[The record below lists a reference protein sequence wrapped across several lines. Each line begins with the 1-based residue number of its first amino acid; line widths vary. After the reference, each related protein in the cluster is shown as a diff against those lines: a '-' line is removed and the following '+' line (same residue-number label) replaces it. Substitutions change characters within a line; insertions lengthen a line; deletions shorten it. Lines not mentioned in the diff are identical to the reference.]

1 MNELTIR
8 VTGMT
13 CASCVASVESIVSNI
28 DGIESVRVNLPLEK
42 ATIKWA
48 EGANEDLGA
57 IKTAISNGGFG
68 SEDYVDP
75 IKYREESVDN
85 TKKMGMQVIVSLV
98 LTIPT
103 FFLTMFAGDL
113 GQFLDI
119 DLRLLLAFILS
130 SIVYL
135 FAGMEF
141 HRGAWQA
148 ILAGRANMDVLV
160 HMGTTTAMIWSS
172 LVVFA
177 PFLDFLPSIFSSTS
191 HVYFDGAAFIISFIL
206 LGNWLEANAK
216 LRATDAVFSLMDIK
230 PKTGLVVNTDGSVS
244 EVPVE
249 QIVEGTEL
257 LVKVGQTVPLDG
269 FIVRGSASID
279 TSMMTGE
286 PNPTFAKENDSV
298 MGGTIVLDSAIHIK
312 STKRHDDT
320 ILANVITLVDEAQMG
335 KAPIQRLVDRIS
347 AVFVPVVIVCAVLAS
362 LVWMFFS
369 DGHGDYNSTELAIM
383 VLVSTLV
390 IACPCALGLA
400 TPTALMVGTGVGAR
414 YGLLIKGIDALQKSY
429 TTDALVL
436 DKTGTLTVGKPSVT
450 DYRTVDSSEKD
461 ALTIAA
467 SLETG
472 STHPI
477 AEAISKAHLET
488 NAPLIAFDKVE
499 NIGGMG
505 LIGYFDKKEYAVG
518 NQALMKSKGVNIS
531 NEIDGLADILSD
543 SNTVVFVSEGEKLIG
558 WIEMK
563 DKLRDTTNLAI
574 SKAKDLGL
582 QVIMLTGD
590 RAEAASS
597 ISKEVGITRF
607 EAEVKPDE
615 KAAFIRKL
623 QNDGACVAM
632 IGDGVNDAAAL
643 AMADVG
649 IAMGAG
655 SDIALEAADIV
666 LLRDDLLDVVST
678 LELGRATMGKIRGNL
693 GWAFV
698 YNLIGIPL
706 AMGALITWTGWLLPP
721 AFAAGAMAFSSVSVV
736 LNSLTLRSW
745 APHRA

>member
-1 MNELTIR
+1 
-8 VTGMT
+8 MT

-85 TKKMGMQVIVSLV
+85 TKKMGIQVIVSLV

-477 AEAISKAHLET
+477 AEAISKAHLEI
-488 NAPLIAFDKVE
+488 NVPLIAFDKVE

-505 LIGYFDKKEYAVG
+505 LIGYLDNKEYAVG
-518 NQALMKSKGVNIS
+518 NQSLMKSKGVNVS
-531 NEIDGLADILSD
+531 NEIEELTDILSD

>member
-130 SIVYL
+130 SIVYF

-230 PKTGLVVNTDGSVS
+230 PKTGLVVNTDGSTL

-269 FIVRGSASID
+269 FIVRGSASVD

-369 DGHGDYNSTELAIM
+369 DGHGDYNSTEIAIM

-400 TPTALMVGTGVGAR
+400 TPTALMVGTGIGAR

-429 TTDALVL
+429 TTDTLVL

-477 AEAISKAHLET
+477 AEAISKAHLEI
-488 NAPLIAFDKVE
+488 NVPLIAFDKVE

-505 LIGYFDKKEYAVG
+505 LIGYLDKKEYAVG
-518 NQALMKSKGVNIS
+518 NQSLMKSKGVNVS
-531 NEIDGLADILSD
+531 NEIEGLADILSD

>member
-57 IKTAISNGGFG
+57 IKTAISNGGFD

-75 IKYREESVDN
+75 IKYREESIDN
-85 TKKMGMQVIVSLV
+85 TKKRGMQVILSLV

-130 SIVYL
+130 SIVYF

-230 PKTGLVVNTDGSVS
+230 PKTGLVVNTDGSTL

-269 FIVRGSASID
+269 FIVRGSASVD

-400 TPTALMVGTGVGAR
+400 TPTALMVGTGIGAR

-429 TTDALVL
+429 TTDTLVL

-563 DKLRDTTNLAI
+563 DKLRNTTNLAI

-590 RAEAASS
+590 RGEAASS
-597 ISKEVGITRF
+597 ISKEVGITKF